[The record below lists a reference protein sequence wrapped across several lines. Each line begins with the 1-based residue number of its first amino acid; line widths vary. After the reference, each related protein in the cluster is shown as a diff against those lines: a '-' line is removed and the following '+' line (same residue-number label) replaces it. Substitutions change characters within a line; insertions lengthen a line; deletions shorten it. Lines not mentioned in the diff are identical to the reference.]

1 MASDDS
7 GSLRRYAVTRLALV
21 IPMLF
26 ILLTMVFVLMR
37 IAPGD
42 PVTAA
47 LGGHLPP
54 EELAAR
60 RHAAGYDRPIWAQY
74 GSYLKQLLTGHLGHP
89 IVGDRGVGQIIKD
102 NGGATLE
109 LTVFATL
116 PVTVRLMRRMWP
128 PRVKNIAPPDAAR
141 FWARSVLTN
150 SASPLST

>member
-47 LGGHLPP
+47 LGGPLPP

-60 RHAAGYDRPIWAQY
+60 RHAAGYDRPILAQY

-109 LTVFATL
+109 LTVFA
-116 PVTVRLMRRMWP
+116 
-128 PRVKNIAPPDAAR
+128 
-141 FWARSVLTN
+141 
-150 SASPLST
+150 